1 MDELSLFE
9 IPNCDI
15 SVKMG
20 SVVST
25 VEEIEENELLKR
37 FASAD
42 PISDND
48 PFWNKLFSF
57 NFNVD
62 QLNRLVSV

>member
-1 MDELSLFE
+1 
-9 IPNCDI
+9 
-15 SVKMG
+15 MG

-62 QLNRLVSV
+62 QLNRLVGV